1 MYQYHKWLRSFHAVA
16 RTGSFTL
23 AAEYLSVGQPT
34 VSEQVGALEAR
45 FSVELFHRRGRYI
58 EMSAA
63 GRQLYAITQGLFGQE
78 DEALQLLQSFHQRKE
93 GMFRLGAVSPPIA
106 MSLTYSLMQQYPE
119 VKLETSISS
128 EQGTL
133 ERLYNFDID
142 VAILALSE
150 FDQRLHTR
158 LYRRYPII
166 AVVREDHPWANQKQV
181 RVEQIRGERVVL
193 REQASRT
200 RQLMEEG
207 CRRVG
212 IELDCV
218 MQLNSREAI
227 VHAIA
232 QGIGIGF
239 VSAVEYAETP
249 GTRPVTFVDHPFY
262 IEYHLCCLATR
273 QNRPMIAEL
282 FESSAAA
289 HLTLTPDPVNRG
301 RLCSSFPLETTP

>member
-1 MYQYHKWLRSFHAVA
+1 MFQYHKWLRSFHAVA
-16 RTGSFTL
+16 KTGSFTL

-34 VSEQVGALEAR
+34 VSEQVTALENM
-45 FSVELFHRRGRYI
+45 FSVELFHRRGRFI

-63 GRQLYAITQGLFGQE
+63 GRQLYAITQGVFGQE
-78 DEALQLLQSFHQRKE
+78 EEAMQLLQSFRQRKA
-93 GMFRLGAVSPPIA
+93 GMLRLGAVSPPIA
-106 MSLTYSLMQQYPE
+106 MSLTYALMQQYPDVE
-119 VKLETSISS
+119 LETSFSS
-128 EQGTL
+128 EHDTL

-166 AVVREDHPWANQKQV
+166 AVVRDDHPWAFQQEV
-181 RVEQIRGERVVL
+181 RVEQIQGERVVL
-193 REQASRT
+193 RERGSRT
-200 RQLMEEG
+200 RQLIEDG
-207 CRRVG
+207 CRVAG
-212 IELDCV
+212 IEFDCA

-249 GTRPVTFVDHPFY
+249 GTRPITFVDHPFH
-262 IEYHLCCLATR
+262 IEYHLCCLAIR
-273 QNRPMIAEL
+273 QNRPMIAKL
-282 FESSAAA
+282 FEGG
-289 HLTLTPDPVNRG
+289 D
-301 RLCSSFPLETTP
+301 TTR

>member
-1 MYQYHKWLRSFHAVA
+1 MFQYHKWLRSFHAVA
-16 RTGSFTL
+16 KTGSFTQ
-23 AAEYLSVGQPT
+23 AAGYLSVGQPT
-34 VSEQVGALEAR
+34 VSEQVTALENM
-45 FSVELFHRRGRYI
+45 FSVELFHRRGRFI
-58 EMSAA
+58 EMSAS

-78 DEALQLLQSFHQRKE
+78 EEAMQLLQSFRQRKA
-93 GMFRLGAVSPPIA
+93 GMLRLGAVSPPIA
-106 MSLTYSLMQQYPE
+106 MSLTYTLMQQYPDVE
-119 VKLETSISS
+119 LETSFSS
-128 EQGTL
+128 EHDTL

-166 AVVREDHPWANQKQV
+166 AVVRDDHPWAFEQAV
-181 RVEQIRGERVVL
+181 RVAQIQGERVVL
-193 REQASRT
+193 RERGSRT
-200 RQLMEEG
+200 RQLVEEG
-207 CRRVG
+207 CRHAG
-212 IELDCV
+212 IELDCA

-249 GTRPVTFVDHPFY
+249 GTRPITFVDHPFH

-282 FESSAAA
+282 FEGGGTA
-289 HLTLTPDPVNRG
+289 H
-301 RLCSSFPLETTP
+301 